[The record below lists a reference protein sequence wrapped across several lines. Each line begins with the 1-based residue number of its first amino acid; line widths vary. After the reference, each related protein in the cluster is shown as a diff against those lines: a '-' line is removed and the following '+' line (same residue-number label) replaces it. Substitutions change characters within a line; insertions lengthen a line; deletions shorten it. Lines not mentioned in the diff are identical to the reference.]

1 MLVHGMH
8 ERQGGEL
15 DEMRLREIA
24 LSRLAQGALPREP
37 DGELRAGLG
46 HDGACSVCGLNVS
59 SQEIELRVLAAN
71 ADSLPNELRFHTRCY
86 IAWHRVCHPA
96 DGF

>member
-1 MLVHGMH
+1 MND
-8 ERQGGEL
+8 RPGEH
-15 DEMRLREIA
+15 DEARLREIA
-24 LSRLAQGALPREP
+24 RSRLAEGVLPCEP

-46 HDGACSVCGLNVS
+46 HDSACSVCGLGVS

-71 ADSLPNELRFHTRCY
+71 GDSLPKELRFHTRCY
-86 IAWHRVCHPA
+86 IAWHRVCHAP

>member
-1 MLVHGMH
+1 MQ
-8 ERQGGEL
+8 ERSGTDL
-15 DEMRLREIA
+15 DETRLREIA
-24 LSRLAQGALPREP
+24 RQRLAQGTLPREP

-46 HDGACSVCGLNVS
+46 HDGVCSVCGLNVS

-71 ADSLPNELRFHTRCY
+71 GDAIPKELRFHTRCY
-86 IAWHRVCHPA
+86 IAWHRVCHAP

>member
-1 MLVHGMH
+1 MN
-8 ERQGGEL
+8 EQRGGEL
-15 DEMRLREIA
+15 DEGRLREIA
-24 LSRLAQGALPREP
+24 RTRLAQGALPREP

-46 HDGACSVCGLNVS
+46 HDVACSVCGLNVS

-71 ADSLPNELRFHTRCY
+71 GDALPKELRFHTRCY
-86 IAWHRVCHPA
+86 IAWHRVCHIA

>member
-1 MLVHGMH
+1 MNDQ
-8 ERQGGEL
+8 RGGEL
-15 DEMRLREIA
+15 EEARLREVA
-24 LSRLAQGALPREP
+24 RSRLAQGVLPREP

-46 HDGACSVCGLNVS
+46 HDGACSVCGRGVS

-71 ADSLPNELRFHTRCY
+71 GDSLPRELRFHTRCY
-86 IAWHRVCHPA
+86 IAWHRVCHKP